1 MNEAVGCVGE
11 DVAGGGSLAED
22 VTDVNVVAGAGMA
35 GTVEGRAV
43 KVGKAAFCGVTT
55 EDWAPKHPGAT
66 LVWVAVDDVP
76 SLCLAIVDPLRA
88 ETPRALQTMFGM
100 GLRVAVLT
108 GDTPAAARAALE
120 ATKIDTARVDVRASC
135 APPDKLAYVN
145 ACRDGGAGV
154 LFVGDG
160 VNDAPALAA
169 ASVGVAMGA
178 GGTAMAVDAADVALM
193 TDDVALL
200 PAAIDLGR
208 TCTRLV
214 KQNIGIAV
222 GVKALVV
229 VCALAFDLA
238 LWVAVLADLG
248 SLLLVVANG
257 SRPLLDAAPAPPPA
271 ETLYQATMSPVVAEA
286 PREPATLYQATQQTP
301 PRAPSPPPGEFVV
314 YYAAWSQP
322 SMLAKAALEA
332 AAAARGGSVKA
343 VDVDDDS
350 DDEAGAHGV
359 AEVPTVARV
368 RGGAVQAK
376 LVGAACSAS
385 AIGALVRG

>member
-1 MNEAVGCVGE
+1 
-11 DVAGGGSLAED
+11 
-22 VTDVNVVAGAGMA
+22 
-35 GTVEGRAV
+35 
-43 KVGKAAFCGVTT
+43 
-55 EDWAPKHPGAT
+55 
-66 LVWVAVDDVP
+66 
-76 SLCLAIVDPLRA
+76 
-88 ETPRALQTMFGM
+88 
-100 GLRVAVLT
+100 
-108 GDTPAAARAALE
+108 
-120 ATKIDTARVDVRASC
+120 
-135 APPDKLAYVN
+135 
-145 ACRDGGAGV
+145 
-154 LFVGDG
+154 
-160 VNDAPALAA
+160 
-169 ASVGVAMGA
+169 MGA
-178 GGTAMAVDAADVALM
+178 GGTAMAVDAADLALM